1 MARKKPSKETS
12 EFSPATCEGHV
23 LVCGGSAASKD
34 ADPANSRKESAKL
47 EAAAALQRD
56 LAMARTIARLVDER
70 GGRTFFVGGCVRDK
84 LMGIQAKDLDLEVH
98 GIEPACLRELL
109 EGLGHCSERGASFGI
124 LALDGYGLDIA
135 QPRRE
140 RAIGVH
146 HTDFEVDV
154 DPFIGTYEAAI
165 RRDFT
170 INALME
176 DVLTGEV
183 IDHFNGVAD
192 LQAGILRHVSEASFA
207 EDPLRVLR
215 AAQFAA
221 RFEFKLAPETIS
233 LCSTMDLTAL
243 SKERVMGEL
252 EKALLKAE
260 RPSLFFETLREME
273 QLDTW
278 FPEVAALVGV
288 QQPPQYHPEGDV
300 WAHTMCVI
308 DQAVKSRDQATW
320 PLAFMLAALA
330 HDFGKPA
337 TTELIDGRWRAFGHE
352 NEGVAVAHVFIR
364 RLTAER
370 KLATYVESMVKLH
383 MRPNA
388 IVGCAKKAKSFNRLF
403 DSSVSPEDLLLIAKS
418 DYLGCGGTSAEAYSK
433 TEEALRGRLADY
445 RELMARPH
453 VTGEDLIKAG
463 LKPGPQFSEALAY
476 AHKMRLA
483 GIAKERV
490 LQSTLGYVRTLK

>member
-1 MARKKPSKETS
+1 MAPKN
-12 EFSPATCEGHV
+12 AV
-23 LVCGGSAASKD
+23 SANAS
-34 ADPANSRKESAKL
+34 SS
-47 EAAAALQRD
+47 LQRD

-84 LMGIQAKDLDLEVH
+84 LMGVQAKDLDLEIH

-140 RAIGVH
+140 RATGVH
-146 HTDFEVDV
+146 HKDFEVEIN
-154 DPFIGTYEAAI
+154 PFIGTREAAI

-170 INALME
+170 VNSLME
-176 DVLTGEV
+176 DVLTGEI

-192 LQAGILRHVSEASFA
+192 LRAGVLRHVSKTSFV

-221 RFEFKLAPETIS
+221 RFEFAVAPETVS
-233 LCSTMDLTAL
+233 LCREMDLTAL

-252 EKALLKAE
+252 EKALLKAA
-260 RPSLFFETLREME
+260 RPSVFFKGIRKMD
-273 QLDTW
+273 QLEPW
-278 FPEVAALVGV
+278 FPEVSALIGV
-288 QQPPQYHPEGDV
+288 QQPPQCHPEGDV
-300 WAHTMCVI
+300 WEHTMCVI
-308 DQAVKSRDQATW
+308 DEAAKLRDQASW

-337 TTELIDGRWRAFGHE
+337 TTDLIDGRWRAFGHE
-352 NEGVAVAHVFIR
+352 NEGVAIACAFIR
-364 RLTAER
+364 RLTSER
-370 KLATYVESMVKLH
+370 KLASYVESMVKLH

-388 IVGCAKKAKSFNRLF
+388 IAGCAKRAKSFNHLF
-403 DSSVSPEDLLLIAKS
+403 DSSVSPEDLLLISKA
-418 DYLGCGGTSAEAYSK
+418 DYLGCGGTS
-433 TEEALRGRLADY
+433 EESYAQTQEILRGRLADY
-445 RELMARPH
+445 RTLMARPY
-453 VTGEDLIKAG
+453 VTGADLIEAG
-463 LKPGPQFSEALAY
+463 LEPGPKFTEALAY

-483 GIAKERV
+483 GIGKDRV
-490 LQSTLGYVRTLK
+490 LESTLGYVRTLR

>member
-1 MARKKPSKETS
+1 MTHDDFSIARKEAPKPET
-12 EFSPATCEGHV
+12 AT
-23 LVCGGSAASKD
+23 
-34 ADPANSRKESAKL
+34 
-47 EAAAALQRD
+47 ALQRD
-56 LAMARTIARLVDER
+56 LTMARTIARLVSER

-98 GIEPACLRELL
+98 GIEPACLCELL

-140 RAIGVH
+140 RATGVH
-146 HTDFEVDV
+146 HTDFEVDI

-176 DVLTGEV
+176 DVLSGEI
-183 IDHFNGVAD
+183 IDHFNGLAD
-192 LQAGILRHVSEASFA
+192 LKAGVLRHVNEESFA

-215 AAQFAA
+215 GAQFAA
-221 RFEFKLAPETIS
+221 RFEFELAPETVS
-233 LCSTMDLTAL
+233 LCSKMDLTTL

-252 EKALLKAE
+252 EKALLKAV
-260 RPSLFFETLREME
+260 RPSLFFRGMRAMN
-273 QLDTW
+273 QLEPW
-278 FPEVAALVGV
+278 FSEVAALVGV
-288 QQPPQYHPEGDV
+288 PQPPQYHPEGDV
-300 WAHTMCVI
+300 WEHTMRVI
-308 DQAVKSRDQATW
+308 DQAAKLRNQASW

-352 NEGVAVAHVFIR
+352 NEGLAVAHDFIR

-370 KLATYVESMVKLH
+370 KLATYVESMIKLH

-418 DYLGCGGTSAEAYSK
+418 DYLGCGGTSEEAYAE

-445 RELMARPH
+445 RELMARPC
-453 VTGEDLIKAG
+453 VTGADLIEAG

-483 GIAKERV
+483 GIGKDRV